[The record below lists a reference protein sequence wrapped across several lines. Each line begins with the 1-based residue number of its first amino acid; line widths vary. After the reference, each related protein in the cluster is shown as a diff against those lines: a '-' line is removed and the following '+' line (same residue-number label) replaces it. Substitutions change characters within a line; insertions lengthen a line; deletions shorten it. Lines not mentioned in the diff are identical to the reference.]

1 EFEPVVVIGELHARF
16 LGRFTA
22 AVELLGGL
30 LPDVGGL
37 AKILRDPGTD
47 NVLDADGL
55 GGFDDRGKLVVEFIV
70 LHVGGDRVQAIL
82 FADGA
87 DLLAGAAEVSGK
99 FDFFVANFGDLGD
112 GAVEVVFH
120 QVAYGVQLYADL
132 INFVIGGGP
141 AEATGQ

>member
-82 FADGA
+82 GA
-87 DLLAGAAEVSGK
+87 DRRHLSTHAEGVSSK
-99 FDFFVANFGDLGD
+99 FAFLVAYFGDLGD

-120 QVAYGVQLYADL
+120 QVAHGVQLYADL
-132 INFVIGGGP
+132 INLVIAGGP
-141 AEATGQ
+141 TQAAA